1 MSTGQ
6 SGYASQPAYG
16 PNPGAQA
23 PQAPQAPRPQV
34 PGIATIGRRV
44 GVYIVD
50 MALISVAVSIVGGIV
65 LAIAVPMILA
75 GETAAATAL
84 FGLPAV
90 AGLAFAIVYI
100 AMQGG
105 RGSFA
110 QRWFRIRLVRA
121 DSGDP
126 LGFGRALLRYVI
138 WALGA
143 SIIVGYFSVFFDS
156 SGRRQGW
163 HDRVSGA
170 LVVDADHAPAPAV
183 GDTGAARP
191 QVADDPAPAGAPAA
205 APAAGWQTPSPA
217 AGWEAPAAPA
227 TQQAAWEAPG
237 APAAPADPFATSVP
251 APPAF
256 AAPTA
261 PPAPPTFA
269 APAAPVAPVTGDG
282 PVASDGPIAFV
293 PGVTDERRGDDIRAD
308 AAPADAPPAPAFDE
322 PAPPA
327 PSAFDTPA
335 PPMYEAPAP
344 PTAPVSEPPGAP
356 AAVFEQPAAPPAFD
370 TPVPPAPAAPPAF
383 EDPAQP
389 AAPAFEQPVA
399 PPTDDDFVDDTIVVN
414 RGAAATPPTVTL
426 AWDDGTRSVV
436 AERTVF
442 GRNPSG
448 PGEVVAIADDTM
460 SLSKTHFEIALDGDS
475 ATVTDLH
482 STNGVVIERAG
493 TEFTAAPGTPTPL
506 AAGDALTIGERRA
519 TVEQV
524 GSL

>member
-50 MALISVAVSIVGGIV
+50 MALIGVAVSIVGGIV

-126 LGFGRALLRYVI
+126 LGFGRSLLRYVI

-170 LVVDADHAPAPAV
+170 LVVDADHADALA
-183 GDTGAARP
+183 GIAGAADP
-191 QVADDPAPAGAPAA
+191 QPAEYSAPAPAGEPA
-205 APAAGWQTPSPA
+205 APAAQWQTPVPA

-237 APAAPADPFATSVP
+237 APAA
-251 APPAF
+251 
-256 AAPTA
+256 
-261 PPAPPTFA
+261 
-269 APAAPVAPVTGDG
+269 
-282 PVASDGPIAFV
+282 
-293 PGVTDERRGDDIRAD
+293 
-308 AAPADAPPAPAFDE
+308 
-322 PAPPA
+322 
-327 PSAFDTPA
+327 
-335 PPMYEAPAP
+335 
-344 PTAPVSEPPGAP
+344 
-356 AAVFEQPAAPPAFD
+356 
-370 TPVPPAPAAPPAF
+370 
-383 EDPAQP
+383 
-389 AAPAFEQPVA
+389 
-399 PPTDDDFVDDTIVVN
+399 
-414 RGAAATPPTVTL
+414 
-426 AWDDGTRSVV
+426 
-436 AERTVF
+436 
-442 GRNPSG
+442 
-448 PGEVVAIADDTM
+448 
-460 SLSKTHFEIALDGDS
+460 
-475 ATVTDLH
+475 
-482 STNGVVIERAG
+482 
-493 TEFTAAPGTPTPL
+493 
-506 AAGDALTIGERRA
+506 
-519 TVEQV
+519 
-524 GSL
+524 